1 MRGFVIFLAFMCLP
15 SCWAAHAYAQFGDI
29 KYPVNFK
36 FFDYVNPQAP
46 RGGELVLVPPSR
58 ITSFDKFNP
67 FTLKGTAAPG
77 LGQLVF

>member
-1 MRGFVIFLAFMCLP
+1 LYPRIDSKKILQNCRMRGFVIFLAFMWLP

-29 KYPVNFK
+29 KYPANFK

-58 ITSFDKFNP
+58 
-67 FTLKGTAAPG
+67 
-77 LGQLVF
+77 